1 MVSKEKAGNPTF
13 ADKFPSL
20 KSNFLANN
28 FLFGR
33 RLGCRK
39 SAPLHAAQ
47 YLFPAFSLPRQVSP
61 LFNFAKM
68 HV

>member
-1 MVSKEKAGNPTF
+1 MVSKEKAGKPTF

-20 KSNFLANN
+20 KSNFLAND

-39 SAPLHAAQ
+39 SASFYAAHHVISV
-47 YLFPAFSLPRQVSP
+47 FSSPRQVSP